1 MPKKTAH
8 TRSSVQQRRKPKT
21 QKSIELVRPVS
32 VEEEIEHE
40 DDAEPG
46 SVGVATSTVEAPES
60 DSEREKAPAP
70 VSPKKKET
78 TTSPKSSKPSSPKVE
93 KAPALKAAQENEP
106 GEVVEETV
114 PASRPSASARI
125 AARRQ
130 TTQKTQRTVS
140 LISAENYAY
149 VRKDL
154 IIIAILA
161 AIMFSAIII
170 LHFVPAI
177 GG

>member
-8 TRSSVQQRRKPKT
+8 TRSSTQQRRRPKA

-32 VEEEIEHE
+32 VEDEMVTK
-40 DDAEPG
+40 DDVEPT
-46 SVGVATSTVEAPES
+46 SVGVATSTVPTLEVES
-60 DSEREKAPAP
+60 EKVTAPA
-70 VSPKKKET
+70 SRSKKEARP
-78 TTSPKSSKPSSPKVE
+78 SPKSEKSSLPKVE
-93 KAPALKAAQENEP
+93 KAPVLKTVEEDEPAA
-106 GEVVEETV
+106 VVEETV
-114 PASRPSASARI
+114 PAPRASASARI

-130 TTQKTQRTVS
+130 AAQKTSRTVS
-140 LISAENYAY
+140 LISAENYSY

-154 IIIAILA
+154 VIIAILA
-161 AIMFSAIII
+161 IIMFSAIIV